1 MSDRPPPRLRTPDR
15 QQVIP
20 ALALEDLLDTDH
32 QARVVW
38 DFCLQLD
45 LQPLSESIRS
55 REGGPGRAAIDPRL
69 CVALWLYATL
79 EGVGSARALAWLCA
93 HHNAFRWLCGGV
105 SVNHHT
111 LSDFRVG
118 PVALLDRLLTHS
130 VAVLREQGL
139 VDLNRVAHD
148 GMRVR
153 ASAGAASFHRR
164 PTLEACLQEA
174 EDQVARLK
182 EELDDD
188 PSAPSRRHAAA
199 RERAA
204 RERAERL
211 RQALGRL
218 PELEA
223 RKKAGEKDKAR
234 ASGTDPEATVM
245 KMADGGYR
253 PAYNVEYSA
262 DTATLVIAAVAVT
275 TSGSDAG
282 QITPLDDQIL
292 DRHGVYP
299 QEALA
304 DGGFVSLEDIE
315 AAQASPRGTRVY
327 APVPQPKDP
336 KRDRHAPLPGDGEQV
351 REWRAR
357 MGTEEAKAVYRQRA
371 SAVECVNAQARNRGL
386 IRLLVRGL
394 RKVTAV
400 ALWFAIAHNLACGM
414 RLRVQAGLVG

>member
-1 MSDRPPPRLRTPDR
+1 M
-15 QQVIP
+15 
-20 ALALEDLLDTDH
+20 ALEDLIGTDH

-38 DFCLQLD
+38 DFCTGLD
-45 LQPLSESIRS
+45 LQPLYESIRS

-79 EGVGSARALAWLCA
+79 EGVGSARALAWLCG
-93 HHNAFRWLCGGV
+93 HHHAFRWLCGGV

-118 PVALLDRLLTHS
+118 HVEVLDRLLTHS
-130 VAVLREQGL
+130 VAGLREQDL

-164 PTLEACLQEA
+164 PTLEQCLREA

-182 EELDDD
+182 EEMDDD

-211 RQALGRL
+211 RQALERL

-223 RKKAGEKDKAR
+223 KKKAGEKDKAR
-234 ASGTDPEATVM
+234 ASGTDSEATVM

-253 PAYNVEYSA
+253 PAYNIEFGVE
-262 DTATLVIAAVAVT
+262 TAGLVIAAVEVT

-282 QITPLDDQIL
+282 QITPLNDRIH

-299 QEALA
+299 KETLT
-304 DGGFVSLEDIE
+304 DGGFVNLEDIE
-315 AAQASPRGTRVY
+315 AAQAPPRGTRVY
-327 APVPQPKDP
+327 APVPEPKDP
-336 KRDRHAPLPGDGEQV
+336 GRDRHAPRPGDGEQV

-357 MGTEEAKAVYRQRA
+357 MGTEPAQVVYRQRA
-371 SAVECVNAQARNRGL
+371 STVECVNAQARNRGL

-394 RKVTAV
+394 RRVKAV

-414 RLRVQAGLVG
+414 RLRAEAGLAG